1 MPEYYAYRIF
11 PADRIEER
19 LNEARERGW
28 SVHTFTDA
36 TEETWA
42 TALLQWAGTPDGRE
56 WMLPLADDEEPAP

>member
-1 MPEYYAYRIF
+1 MSGYYTYRIF

-28 SVHTFTDA
+28 SLHTFTDA

-42 TALLQWAGTPDGRE
+42 TAVFQCIGEMSEAQPFKDDG
-56 WMLPLADDEEPAP
+56 EPAP